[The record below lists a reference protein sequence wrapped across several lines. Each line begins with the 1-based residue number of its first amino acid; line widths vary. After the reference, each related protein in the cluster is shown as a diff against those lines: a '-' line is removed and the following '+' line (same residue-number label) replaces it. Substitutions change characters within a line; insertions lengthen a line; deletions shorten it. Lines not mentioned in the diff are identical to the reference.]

1 MDDTFLY
8 DENENIDKDYINENN
23 IIHRQ
28 PNIVECEDNR
38 QGIYS
43 IEKLLKKDVVR
54 ENILLSNID
63 INDNYKSHGSKTM
76 IFDLSLNNTGGL
88 SYRKNVIGFR
98 LNECIFT
105 SPIFNITATGGN
117 NTIKYT
123 LLADPITITTPEGYY
138 NIYTLINDINPLST
152 SSFNLTFEPTTNLI
166 TINTT
171 TSITFDRTLLL
182 HNLGFHTYVI
192 DKFTIDSA
200 KPAETHPSINIGTY
214 LDIVVDEIP
223 YNACKHN
230 PRGLNIIHRL
240 PLRTDGDSSI
250 VYYKSNF
257 LDYRYQYLFSP
268 LNLQQLTVHLYLDNK
283 ELPLDNLTISFEFE
297 LTLLNK

>member
-1 MDDTFLY
+1 MFTKNLEDGLKVTSRVFHVTYEDKLYHALNIINMNRDIKPSKVNKLMKSISDNNALHLRPILVDTDYNIIDGQTRYKAAKALGLPI
-8 DENENIDKDYINENN
+8 EIHLIDKSDW
-23 IIHRQ
+23 
-28 PNIVECEDNR
+28 
-38 QGIYS
+38 
-43 IEKLLKKDVVR
+43 
-54 ENILLSNID
+54 
-63 INDNYKSHGSKTM
+63 NYK
-76 IFDLSLNNTGGL
+76 D
-88 SYRKNVIGFR
+88 
-98 LNECIFT
+98 
-105 SPIFNITATGGN
+105 
-117 NTIKYT
+117 
-123 LLADPITITTPEGYY
+123 
-138 NIYTLINDINPLST
+138 
-152 SSFNLTFEPTTNLI
+152 LI

-257 LDYRYQYLFSP
+257 IDHNYQHLFP
-268 LNLQQLTVHLYLDNK
+268 PMNLSHLTVHLYMDGQ
-283 ELPLDNLTISFEFE
+283 ELPLENLTISFEFE
-297 LTLLNK
+297 LVILNK